1 MKRVCKDCLHFDF
14 DEGRAL
20 CLFHNCTN
28 QCIGCDDF
36 WPKDRNPRC
45 DECRFAVMHDVLKD
59 CVLCYHTSQKNH
71 FIRQQWSPVTD
82 SSFCEN
88 WRARG

>member
-36 WPKDRNPRC
+36 WPKDGNPRC
-45 DECRFAVMHDVLKD
+45 DECRFATPTSFEYLVCH
-59 CVLCYHTSQKNH
+59 HTAQPLNDEAPYNP
-71 FIRQQWSPVTD
+71 PVD
-82 SSFCEN
+82 WFCEN

>member
-36 WPKDRNPRC
+36 WPKDGNPRC
-45 DECRFAVMHDVLKD
+45 DECRFATKSGVAWDEYVCH
-59 CVLCYHTSQKNH
+59 HTAQPLDQDGCTFRPRNDWYCDK
-71 FIRQQWSPVTD
+71 
-82 SSFCEN
+82 
-88 WRARG
+88 WRAR

>member
-14 DEGRAL
+14 DEGRAV

-45 DECRFAVMHDVLKD
+45 TVV
-59 CVLCYHTSQKNH
+59 CVTANK
-71 FIRQQWSPVTD
+71 
-82 SSFCEN
+82 
-88 WRARG
+88 